1 MLLGVLSILRV
12 ISLALLWPT
21 RRELLAE
28 RSKGV
33 VQAGQSLGDRIL
45 LTSFMATYAGLIV
58 FSAADVWRLHLLPPL
73 PTVIRVVGLAAFV
86 VGTGIVHNALR
97 ANAFAVTVVRLQD
110 ERGQVVAREGPYGVV
125 RHPMYAGIVPVMVGM
140 AAWLGSAAGMI
151 AAAVPTAILCAR
163 IVLEER
169 MLRARLAGYEDYAR
183 DVRWRLL
190 PGVW

>member
-21 RRELLAE
+21 RRELLTE
-28 RSKGV
+28 RSKGP
-33 VQAGQSLGDRIL
+33 VQAGQPFGDRIL
-45 LTSFMATYAGLIV
+45 LVGFMATYAALIA
-58 FSAADVWRLHLLPPL
+58 FSAADMWRLHLFPPL
-73 PTVIRVVGLAAFV
+73 PAVIRVLGLAAFV

-110 ERGQVVAREGPYGVV
+110 ERGQVVAREGPYGIV
-125 RHPMYAGIVPVMVGM
+125 RHPMYAGLIPVMVGI

-151 AAAVPTAILCAR
+151 AAAVPTAILCVR
-163 IVLEER
+163 IALEER
-169 MLRARLAGYEDYAR
+169 VLRARLAGYEDYAR
-183 DVRWRLL
+183 QVRWRLL

>member
-1 MLLGVLSILRV
+1 VLLGVLAVLRV

-28 RSKGV
+28 RAKGP

-45 LTSFMATYAGLIV
+45 LAGFMATYAALIV
-58 FSAADVWRLHLLPPL
+58 FSAADIWRLHLLPPL
-73 PTVIRVVGLAAFV
+73 PTLIRVLGLAAFV

-110 ERGQVVAREGPYGVV
+110 ERGQVVAREGPYGIV
-125 RHPMYAGIVPVMVGM
+125 RHPMYAGIVPVMVGI

-151 AAAVPTAILCAR
+151 SAAVPTAILCAR

-169 MLRARLAGYEDYAR
+169 MLRPRLPGYEDYAR
-183 DVRWRLL
+183 QVRWRLL
-190 PGVW
+190 PGIW

>member
-45 LTSFMATYAGLIV
+45 LTSFMATYAALIV

-73 PTVIRVVGLAAFV
+73 PTVIRMVGLAAFV

-110 ERGQVVAREGPYGVV
+110 ERGQVVAREGPYGIV

-183 DVRWRLL
+183 EVRWRLL
-190 PGVW
+190 AGVW

>member
-1 MLLGVLSILRV
+1 MLSILRV
-12 ISLALLWPT
+12 MSLALLWPT

-45 LTSFMATYAGLIV
+45 LTSFMATYAALIV

-73 PTVIRVVGLAAFV
+73 PTVIRVLGLAAFV

-110 ERGQVVAREGPYGVV
+110 ERGQVVAREGPYGIV

-183 DVRWRLL
+183 EVRWRLL

>member
-1 MLLGVLSILRV
+1 VLLGVLSILRV

-28 RSKGV
+28 RSKGP

-45 LTSFMATYAGLIV
+45 LASVMATYAALIV
-58 FSAADVWRLHLLPPL
+58 FSAADVWHLHLLPPL
-73 PTVIRVVGLAAFV
+73 PSVIRVLGLAAFV

-110 ERGQVVAREGPYGVV
+110 ERGQMVVREGPYGIV
-125 RHPMYAGIVPVMVGM
+125 RHPMYAGLVPVMVGI

-169 MLRARLAGYEDYAR
+169 VLRARLAGYEDYAR
-183 DVRWRLL
+183 QVRWRLL

>member
-12 ISLALLWPT
+12 LSLALLWPT

-33 VQAGQSLGDRIL
+33 VQAGQSLGDRTL
-45 LTSFMATYAGLIV
+45 LTSFMATYAALIV

-110 ERGQVVAREGPYGVV
+110 ERGQIVVREGPYGIV
-125 RHPMYAGIVPVMVGM
+125 RHPMYAGIVPVMVGI

-169 MLRARLAGYEDYAR
+169 VLRARLAGYDDYAR
-183 DVRWRLL
+183 QVRWRLL